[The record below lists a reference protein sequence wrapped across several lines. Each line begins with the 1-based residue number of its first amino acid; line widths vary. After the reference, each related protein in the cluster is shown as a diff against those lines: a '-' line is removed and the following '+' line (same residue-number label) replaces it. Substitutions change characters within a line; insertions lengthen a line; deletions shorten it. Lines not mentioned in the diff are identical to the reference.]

1 MKANKIMIDDYLYN
15 SHNMEIFQVKR
26 ITTKTAMNN
35 DGGYLNLIDLKPIPF
50 TTDILSKLGFE
61 IRENNTAVWK
71 KLTEDSS
78 DFEEFILIDLEIPSL
93 CRVERNIKPKASF
106 EGTIKYVHELQHA
119 IKLVNVSLE
128 IKL

>member
-1 MKANKIMIDDYLYN
+1 MKANNIMIDDYLYN
-15 SHNMEIFQVKR
+15 GHNMETFQVKR
-26 ITTKTAMNN
+26 VTTKTVMNN
-35 DGGYLNLIDLKPIPF
+35 DGGYLNLIDLKPIPL

-71 KLTEDSS
+71 KLTDDGS

-93 CRVERNIKPKASF
+93 CHVEKNIKPKALF
-106 EGTIKYVHELQHA
+106 EGTIKYVHELQH
-119 IKLVNVSLE
+119 IVRLVGVNLE